1 MRKLIFERVG
11 RVIPSR
17 ALVLVHFVYKNR
29 YWPSLGSPR
38 TFNER
43 ITDYKLNCRDALLAY
58 TADKYLAR
66 DYVRSRVGDR
76 YLSKVMQ
83 NWSDPDEVDVSGI
96 EPPFIIKG
104 SHGCG
109 FNLPIQSEADKKNV
123 KFSAKRWQNI
133 NYYWYRRE
141 WAYRYLKPRFFAEE
155 WLGGGETPPTDYKFF
170 VSKGTVRAVQ
180 VDLERTSR
188 HQRAL
193 MTSNWEMLD
202 ITYVYPQPNTIP
214 RKPDHLDEMIKV
226 AETLGEEFEFVRV
239 DLYDLGERVVFGELT
254 HYPQSG
260 SGPFGSK
267 EEDLRFGRLIFE
279 ENQ

>member
-1 MRKLIFERVG
+1 
-11 RVIPSR
+11 
-17 ALVLVHFVYKNR
+17 
-29 YWPSLGSPR
+29 
-38 TFNER
+38 
-43 ITDYKLNCRDALLAY
+43 
-58 TADKYLAR
+58 
-66 DYVRSRVGDR
+66 
-76 YLSKVMQ
+76 
-83 NWSDPDEVDVSGI
+83 
-96 EPPFIIKG
+96 
-104 SHGCG
+104 
-109 FNLPIQSEADKKNV
+109 
-123 KFSAKRWQNI
+123 
-133 NYYWYRRE
+133 
-141 WAYRYLKPRFFAEE
+141 
-155 WLGGGETPPTDYKFF
+155 
-170 VSKGTVRAVQ
+170 
-180 VDLERTSR
+180 
-188 HQRAL
+188 